1 MGKFW
6 EVYTLTQSNKK
17 KTKSLHLTIISKETE
32 LVISYNHERHD
43 PDDFTGE
50 FYLIFKEQVIL
61 VFYK

>member
-17 KTKSLHLTIISKETE
+17 ETKNLHLTIISKETE